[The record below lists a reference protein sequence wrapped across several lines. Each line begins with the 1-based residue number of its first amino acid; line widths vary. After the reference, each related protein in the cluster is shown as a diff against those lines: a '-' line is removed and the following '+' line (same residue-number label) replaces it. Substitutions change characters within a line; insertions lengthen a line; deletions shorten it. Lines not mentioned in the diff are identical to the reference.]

1 MAFAWTRKIRAL
13 TVKEQTPEEA
23 QVVTLPVNDKI
34 SVIEHK
40 NVEVAG
46 SRKEDDEVGGRK
58 EEGDGQ
64 EVVLPR
70 AEDRQEDLQ
79 EARGRGGDAGDDG
92 W

>member
-1 MAFAWTRKIRAL
+1 MAFPWTRKIRAL
-13 TVKEQTPEEA
+13 TVKEESPEEV
-23 QVVTLPVNDKI
+23 QVVTLPVDDKI

-64 EVVLPR
+64 EVVLSR
-70 AEDRQEDLQ
+70 TEDRQEDLQ
-79 EARGRGGDAGDDG
+79 EARGRGGHDGDGG